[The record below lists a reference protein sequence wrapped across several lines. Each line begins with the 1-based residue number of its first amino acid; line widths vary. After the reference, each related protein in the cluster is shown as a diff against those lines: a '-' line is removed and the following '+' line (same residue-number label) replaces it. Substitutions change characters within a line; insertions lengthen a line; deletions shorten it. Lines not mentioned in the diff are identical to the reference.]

1 MNRSQKAILIAVIAI
16 VLGLILLAVSFFV
29 LGGAARLAERGWE
42 YFIQRGAEPAVTEDI
57 SPDAIDDA
65 IDKEISREL
74 APGDRLQLAE
84 FSELEL
90 NGLVCDVDICT
101 ALGPEFSISLE
112 GLDYDPAMKGQYLL
126 IYRGKDN
133 ERYSLTEKD
142 GKLTI
147 TGKGVDG
154 KLSVS
159 KLRDLILNN
168 SRRLVLLV
176 PEDWKGR
183 VSVNAAAG
191 DVDLTGVKVSAA
203 DITLSAG
210 DLDLTDVEAAGDL
223 VLRLSAGD
231 LDLTDVACGELD
243 VNVDLGDVDLT
254 DVACGDLYLNVNA
267 GDPDFTNVACGTLDI
282 SMNAGEL
289 DLNDVACGDL
299 KIKVDAGSVGFNSL
313 LPESADIYCRLG
325 SVDGTLKGSPA
336 DYTTECGVSMGEYH
350 VAGSGA
356 GPRLIRISVDMGNI
370 DLDFD

>member
-1 MNRSQKAILIAVIAI
+1 MNKSQKAILIAVIAI
-16 VLGLILLAVSFFV
+16 IVGLMLLAVSFFA
-29 LGGAARLAERGWE
+29 LGGLARLAERGWE
-42 YFIQRGAEPAVTEDI
+42 LFFDRDNETPVTEDI
-57 SPDAIDDA
+57 STEA

-74 APGDRLQLAE
+74 RPGDQLQLAE

-90 NGLVCDVDICT
+90 NGLVCDVDVCS
-101 ALGPEFSISLE
+101 ALGSEFNLTLD
-112 GLDYDPAMKGQYLL
+112 GFDYDPAMKGQYLL
-126 IYRGKDN
+126 ICRGKDDQ
-133 ERYSLTEKD
+133 RYTVREAD

-147 TGKGVDG
+147 TGSGLDG
-154 KLSVS
+154 DLSVS
-159 KLRDLILNN
+159 RLRDLILNN
-168 SRRLVLLV
+168 RRRLVLLV
-176 PEDWKGR
+176 PEDWNGK

-210 DLDLTDVEAAGDL
+210 DLDLTDV
-223 VLRLSAGD
+223 
-231 LDLTDVACGELD
+231 ACGELD

-254 DVACGDLYLNVNA
+254 DVAAGDLYLNVNA

-289 DLNDVACGDL
+289 DLNEVTCGEL
-299 KIKVDAGSVGFNSL
+299 KIKVDAGSVGFSEL
-313 LPESADIYCRLG
+313 LPDSADIYCRLG

-336 DYTTECGVSMGEYH
+336 DYTTECSVSMGEYH